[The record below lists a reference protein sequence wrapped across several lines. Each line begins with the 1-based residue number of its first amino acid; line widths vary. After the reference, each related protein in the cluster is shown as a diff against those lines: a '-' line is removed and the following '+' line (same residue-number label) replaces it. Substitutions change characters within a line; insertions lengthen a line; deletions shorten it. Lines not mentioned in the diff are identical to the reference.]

1 MANNAGLMGSTM
13 IVVSLI
19 ALVVI
24 VILAVRYLRGRTRPS
39 TMPQPELPLPSAE
52 ASLLDSSHIGG
63 PIAGTEAFE
72 RFNPDKS
79 KRRP

>member
-13 IVVSLI
+13 IVLSMV
-19 ALVVI
+19 AVVVI
-24 VILAVRYLRGRTRPS
+24 AIVVVRYLRGRTRAS
-39 TMPQPELPLPSAE
+39 AAPQPELPLPSAE

-63 PIAGTEAFE
+63 PIAGTEQFE

-79 KRRP
+79 KRKP